1 MTRNI
6 QQHRTYQYLKDIGH
20 GFQTVLV
27 FFKYLKDSRH
37 GFQTFFFVF
46 FFKCFAIL
54 TLLLKEE
61 IIDR

>member
-37 GFQTFFFVF
+37 GFQTVLFFFSNVLQF
-46 FFKCFAIL
+46 
-54 TLLLKEE
+54 
-61 IIDR
+61 

>member
-6 QQHRTYQYLKDIGH
+6 QQYRTYQYLKDIRH

-46 FFKCFAIL
+46 FSNVLQF
-54 TLLLKEE
+54 
-61 IIDR
+61 

>member
-6 QQHRTYQYLKDIGH
+6 QQHRTYQYLKDIRH

-37 GFQTFFFVF
+37 GFQTVLFFFSNVLQF
-46 FFKCFAIL
+46 
-54 TLLLKEE
+54 
-61 IIDR
+61 